1 MALQTIDLRQGD
13 CVEVMK
19 ELSEGSVEA
28 FVCDPP
34 YGLKFMGKEFDDLGE
49 GEAQRLWHKDWLE
62 QAYRVLKPGG
72 IIKAFGGTRTLH
84 HLAAA
89 MEDVGFQNISLEA
102 WAYGSG
108 FPKSMNIGKALD
120 KRRVGNDL
128 IRPWLR
134 TLGTRKEIA
143 RAAKVTS
150 RQIDHYLGENTTC
163 PQTLPENKFRLLCA
177 AFGDTPAWA
186 DEMYAKVGEVV
197 GTTTHSRSG
206 GKDFAKI
213 PGSRATSKIEVITA
227 PATDVAQKWDGWGT
241 ALKPA
246 WEPVVIGYKP

>member
-1 MALQTIDLRQGD
+1 
-13 CVEVMK
+13 MK

-108 FPKSMNIGKALD
+108 FPKSLNIGKAID
-120 KRRVGNDL
+120 KSLGVQSIAVGPNPNH
-128 IRPWLR
+128 RPAHR
-134 TLGTRKEIA
+134 
-143 RAAKVTS
+143 
-150 RQIDHYLGENTTC
+150 H
-163 PQTLPENKFRLLCA
+163 
-177 AFGDTPAWA
+177 
-186 DEMYAKVGEVV
+186 
-197 GTTTHSRSG
+197 
-206 GKDFAKI
+206 
-213 PGSRATSKIEVITA
+213 GSRGFDGDLVAHGLREDKPLAPMRVTTAATKEG
-227 PATDVAQKWDGWGT
+227 QKWEGWGT

-246 WEPVVIGYKP
+246 WEPVVIGYKL

>member
-1 MALQTIDLRQGD
+1 MALQTIDLRHGD

-49 GEAQRLWHKDWLE
+49 GEAQRLWHKDWLK

-89 MEDVGFQNISLEA
+89 MGDVGFQNISLEA

-108 FPKSMNIGKALD
+108 FPKSLNIGKALD
-120 KRRVGNDL
+120 K
-128 IRPWLR
+128 
-134 TLGTRKEIA
+134 
-143 RAAKVTS
+143 AAGAH
-150 RQIDHYLGENTTC
+150 R
-163 PQTLPENKFRLLCA
+163 
-177 AFGDTPAWA
+177 
-186 DEMYAKVGEVV
+186 EVV
-197 GTTTHSRSG
+197 GRRTGRSASPISNMRG
-206 GKDFAKI
+206 GNYGGGNAVNASVDA
-213 PGSRATSKIEVITA
+213 SAITA
-227 PATDVAQKWDGWGT
+227 PKTDEAKQWDGWGT

-246 WEPVVIGYKP
+246 WEPVVVGYKP